1 MSGATFSNL
10 LHDIQNAKVQITR
23 KSDSQDM
30 GIFYVTSVTALDT
43 INEHVYE
50 IRLLSN
56 DDLVDLGVLRE
67 FVTLSNNDLCII
79 IISDSD
85 SRITRHRLFG
95 SGVTVYAKRVDIR
108 EGASTMFIASI
119 SEVDAKLFEFYT
131 RDFDIIFI
139 TFKQFIGIKWQ
150 MKNIPK

>member
-1 MSGATFSNL
+1 LSGSTFSQVL
-10 LHDIQNAKVQITR
+10 QDIQNAKVQITR
-23 KSDSQDM
+23 RSDNQDM
-30 GIFYVTSVTALDT
+30 GIFYVTSATALDT

-56 DDLVDLGVLRE
+56 DDLVDTGALQE
-67 FVTLSNNDLCII
+67 FITLSNNDLCII
-79 IISDSD
+79 IVSDNTD
-85 SRITRHRLFG
+85 RVAEYRIVG
-95 SGVTVYAKRVDIR
+95 SGVTVYAQRIDIR

-139 TFKQFIGIKWQ
+139 TFKEFIGIK
-150 MKNIPK
+150 